1 MPVMDLWMGSSLLLI
16 LILSKDMNNLLMF
29 GQFFFLLFFQPYF
42 NLYGYGLKKLVENKH
57 YLLFFAIYYYAIK
70 HIEIY

>member
-1 MPVMDLWMGSSLLLI
+1 MGSSLLLI

-29 GQFFFLLFFQPYF
+29 VQFLFFVIF
-42 NLYGYGLKKLVENKH
+42 STLLLYGYGLKKLVENKH